1 MPVTRPVGPPPMT
14 ATFTTATPSVSSQWS
29 GVALSV
35 KRFGPRRRRHAPSGA
50 YVRSLGEARRPSIR
64 GGTGSRVGG
73 GGMVRR
79 RSTTTHSGTRDD
91 NVTPHESHLQ
101 SDGSVFPPVTPDPPP
116 SPGQPQIEV
125 PDIVPVAAPD
135 GPDQSAD
142 TRDTPD
148 ATSQSEGSEPQ
159 VAPTD

>member
-1 MPVTRPVGPPPMT
+1 MVGSRGRL
-14 ATFTTATPSVSSQWS
+14 AGRVR
-29 GVALSV
+29 G
-35 KRFGPRRRRHAPSGA
+35 SGA
-50 YVRSLGEARRPSIR
+50 GVWSEGEAQPPTR
-64 GGTGSRVGG
+64 GP
-73 GGMVRR
+73 
-79 RSTTTHSGTRDD
+79 RDD